1 MSGFVPHLVTIIIF
15 LTLGRYVP
23 EGVLKLSTD
32 LSVRA
37 VRVWQAVTKNT
48 VLRLVGSKFISCPQN
63 SAFLYTS
70 RCSEITVQ
78 RIAIASDINNS
89 LKILLLLSGQ

>member
-32 LSVRA
+32 LSVLQSGFGKLSRKTQYCA
-37 VRVWQAVTKNT
+37 WLVANSSVVRKT
-48 VLRLVGSKFISCPQN
+48 VLSCT
-63 SAFLYTS
+63 ALA
-70 RCSEITVQ
+70 V
-78 RIAIASDINNS
+78 
-89 LKILLLLSGQ
+89 LK

>member
-37 VRVWQAVTKNT
+37 VRVWQAVTKTQYCAWLVANSSVVRKT
-48 VLRLVGSKFISCPQN
+48 VLSCT
-63 SAFLYTS
+63 ALA
-70 RCSEITVQ
+70 V
-78 RIAIASDINNS
+78 
-89 LKILLLLSGQ
+89 LK